1 MEPCMNVRFAAACLL
16 LPLVAACGGVDATQ
30 LTGRHNVVGTTD
42 PTAPGDG
49 TAAADPAADGGV
61 DPASAPGTDSL
72 ADGGDVA
79 DGAADAGPD
88 GATVTPPAPVT
99 AFTGAGAFVSQ
110 LGPSTRKSS
119 HNFAGNNPP
128 TSPMGQACSNC
139 HNFFAGGTVYADA
152 AGTMPAPGVE
162 VRARNAAGVAVSA
175 WTDQDGNFYMPTSGG
190 VTLPASIGVRNAAAT
205 KAMSS
210 SIATGT
216 CASSS
221 CHVAGKQGPI
231 HLP

>member
-1 MEPCMNVRFAAACLL
+1 MNARFARAACLL
-16 LPLVAACGGVDATQ
+16 FPLVAACGGVDATQ

-42 PTAPGDG
+42 PTAPADG
-49 TAAADPAADGGV
+49 TTADAAAADPGATAAAGGDTTADASDADGG
-61 DPASAPGTDSL
+61 TD
-72 ADGGDVA
+72 AGA
-79 DGAADAGPD
+79 DGAI
-88 GATVTPPAPVT
+88 VTPPAPVT
-99 AFTGAGAFVSQ
+99 AFTGAGAFVSK

-128 TSPMGQACSNC
+128 TSPIGQACSNC
-139 HNFFAGGTVYADA
+139 HNFFMGGTVFADA

-175 WTDQDGNFYMPTSGG
+175 WTDQDGNFYMPSSGG
-190 VTLPASIGVRNAAAT
+190 VTLPSSIGVRNAAT
-205 KAMSS
+205 TMVMSS

-216 CASSS
+216 CASSA